1 MLNTESQTAMSRKI
15 FLGAISLFSA
25 LTLAQQPM
33 DKMIDSLRTDLAQ
46 YPKQDTVRAEKMIAL
61 GDLLQRTDAKQA
73 LKITQQAT
81 ALSQTLKWERGIFSC
96 LRQQGTIY
104 ASLGVYDKAI
114 DKHLQSMNSLEKVKA
129 NPQKKILGKATVYNN
144 LAICYTRMHMFD
156 KSIAA
161 NKKAVALFQQMGDD
175 RMLAGAYINLSS
187 AYMDSGDLKL
197 AESTIDESYE
207 LAKKSEYVI
216 AYLYY
221 FSNKGNIRN
230 QQKRYS
236 EAIVFYNEGL
246 QLAKKLGAADMVAE
260 ITIALGECYY
270 YGGQYAKAREHLESG
285 LDMARKIDLG
295 SLKYQTLGI
304 LAETYNHL
312 KIYDRAYTTYK
323 DFAQLRDSVIGS
335 EKKEEIARKE
345 VQFEAD
351 KKQAAAEAEIERQK
365 VIRYG
370 TIGGSVLLLFSG
382 AFAFSGYRRRQT
394 SEHRAAV
401 ANLRTRVL
409 RLQMNPH
416 FIFNSLNSISDY
428 IGRNDIKAADYYL
441 AKFSK
446 LMRGTLENSDET
458 EIPLSDELKM
468 LELYM
473 QLESARLNQKFTY
486 EIRIDPDIDPETIMV
501 PPLILQPF
509 VENSIWHGMTDN
521 QGPGK
526 IIIEATRRNDMLQC
540 VVEDNG
546 SGRKANAKKDGKS
559 YGMKITKDRIEL
571 LNKMQHANASV
582 HLVDLEKGMRAE
594 VLLPLNETDV

>member
-1 MLNTESQTAMSRKI
+1 MFQKI
-15 FLGAISLFSA
+15 ALVAIFFVTPSVF
-25 LTLAQQPM
+25 AQQPM
-33 DKMIDSLRTDLAQ
+33 DKMIDSLRTDLSQ
-46 YPKQDTVRAEKMIAL
+46 HTKQDTVRAENMIAL

-73 LKITQQAT
+73 LAITQQAT
-81 ALSQTLKWERGIFSC
+81 DLSRKLQWERGVFSC
-96 LRQQGTIY
+96 LRQLGTIY
-104 ASLGVYDKAI
+104 AALGIYDKAI
-114 DKHLQSMNSLEKVKA
+114 EKHLQSMTSLEKVKA
-129 NPQKKILGKATVYNN
+129 DPKKKILGKATVYNN
-144 LAICYTRMHMFD
+144 LAICYTRMRMFD

-161 NKKAVALFQQMGDD
+161 NKKAIALFQQMGDD
-175 RMLAGAYINLSS
+175 RMLAGGYINLSS

-197 AESTIDESYE
+197 AESTIDESYR
-207 LAKKSEYVI
+207 LAQKTEYII

-230 QQKRYS
+230 QQKKYP
-236 EAIVFYNEGL
+236 EAIAFYKQGL
-246 QLAKKLGAADMVAE
+246 DLAQKLGAADMVAE

-270 YGGQYAKAREHLESG
+270 YSGQYAQAREHLESG
-285 LDMARKIDLG
+285 LETAKAIDLG

-323 DFAQLRDSVIGS
+323 DFAQLRDSIIGS

-370 TIGGSVLLLFSG
+370 TIGGSAVLLLSG
-382 AFAFSGYRRRQT
+382 FLLFTGYRRRQS

-428 IGRNDIKAADYYL
+428 IGKNDIKSADYYL

-446 LMRGTLENSDET
+446 LMRGTLENSEET
-458 EIPLSDELKM
+458 TIPLADELKM
-468 LELYM
+468 LDLYM
-473 QLESARLNQKFTY
+473 QLEAVRLNQKFTF
-486 EIRIDPDIDPETIMV
+486 EFKVDPDIDPETTLV

-526 IIIEATRRNDMLQC
+526 ITIEATRRNDMLQC

-546 SGRKANAKKDGKS
+546 SGRKNTAKKDGKS
-559 YGMKITKDRIEL
+559 YGVKITKDRIEL
-571 LNKMQHANASV
+571 LNKMQNTNASV
-582 HLVDLEKGMRAE
+582 HLVDLDKGTRVE
-594 VLLPLNETDV
+594 VLLPLNESEV